1 MQKYLV
7 VVVLVLVH
15 FLSFGQDLENKWQF
29 SSIENANGESIT
41 AINSENDFLIL
52 RDGTFSYEIEAKE
65 NLKASGDYL
74 FQNKLLVP
82 PHQNYFFFV

>member
-29 SSIENANGESIT
+29 SSIKNANGKSIT

-65 NLKASGDYL
+65 NLKTSGDYL
-74 FQNKLLVP
+74 FQKQAFDFLL
-82 PHQNYFFFV
+82 

>member
-29 SSIENANGESIT
+29 SSIKNANGKWYNFNDTIITEIDESKIISSQT
-41 AINSENDFLIL
+41 
-52 RDGTFSYEIEAKE
+52 YC
-65 NLKASGDYL
+65 L
-74 FQNKLLVP
+74 FYRKK
-82 PHQNYFFFV
+82 